1 MRINWFSFS
10 LSVCVSVSLSLCLNV
25 HFWLPIFAL
34 KTDFIQIN
42 YGSNIRYLECMALT
56 KQHQTGCEIYIRSM
70 FTYRCRQRCNA
81 DDFNFYIKDIFEMSL
96 LCLRWQAIIN
106 HIHQCPIG
114 SGFVFH
120 ITRNVQRIWKSLE
133 YLWLELLCC
142 CANISQSNA
151 VPDSNISWINV
162 LYWLVVWACLLL
174 MMIPWSTS
182 FQATEFQNWS
192 RYACNFG

>member
-1 MRINWFSFS
+1 MYGINQAASNGVRDIHPKHVHLPLPPTLQCWWF
-10 LSVCVSVSLSLCLNV
+10 
-25 HFWLPIFAL
+25 
-34 KTDFIQIN
+34 
-42 YGSNIRYLECMALT
+42 Y
-56 KQHQTGCEIYIRSM
+56 
-70 FTYRCRQRCNA
+70 
-81 DDFNFYIKDIFEMSL
+81 FYIKDIFEMSL